1 MKSEDVKNT
10 FFSVL
15 LSFSGFQ
22 SCFLNIIHNFLSPT
36 FYLRVLNSNFQENKN
51 TECNSDVY
59 DKQMRFLHMTI
70 GMSKILTIEVLIN
83 IYWYRSHI

>member
-15 LSFSGFQ
+15 LSFCGFQ
-22 SCFLNIIHNFLSPT
+22 TPFLNHHTQFLKPNF
-36 FYLRVLNSNFQENKN
+36 LRVLNSNFQENKN

-70 GMSKILTIEVLIN
+70 GMSKILTI
-83 IYWYRSHI
+83 